1 MVVTKITVFWDVTL
15 CRLEDIYQYFK
26 ETCVLHYTASH
37 RLYRHCHVNL
47 NSYDGCYV
55 GRGVHIMVATPGRL
69 MDMLDK
75 KMVRLDV
82 CRLDQVSSD
91 SMYRL

>member
-1 MVVTKITVFWDVTL
+1 MVKRPVG
-15 CRLEDIYQYFK
+15 CMALEIRYNRSHLERGLYM
-26 ETCVLHYTASH
+26 LH
-37 RLYRHCHVNL
+37 
-47 NSYDGCYV
+47 DYV

-82 CRLDQVSSD
+82 CR
-91 SMYRL
+91 

>member
-1 MVVTKITVFWDVTL
+1 M
-15 CRLEDIYQYFK
+15 
-26 ETCVLHYTASH
+26 
-37 RLYRHCHVNL
+37 NL
-47 NSYDGCYV
+47 KSYDRCYV

-82 CRLDQVSSD
+82 CRLESGVIWQFV
-91 SMYRL
+91 

>member
-1 MVVTKITVFWDVTL
+1 MLKFISTPTAHLGVMLRHRSNRPFL
-15 CRLEDIYQYFK
+15 ERRLF
-26 ETCVLHYTASH
+26 L
-37 RLYRHCHVNL
+37 L
-47 NSYDGCYV
+47 NDCYV

-82 CRLDQVSSD
+82 CR
-91 SMYRL
+91 

>member
-1 MVVTKITVFWDVTL
+1 VSSVVVKRALGCMVLGIRDNISH
-15 CRLEDIYQYFK
+15 LER
-26 ETCVLHYTASH
+26 
-37 RLYRHCHVNL
+37 RLYWLH
-47 NSYDGCYV
+47 DYV

-82 CRLDQVSSD
+82 CR
-91 SMYRL
+91 